1 MLRLLLLPLGAVFSF
16 GNDYDFTHCNLHPY
30 FYPNLAVK
38 CNEQDGLFVVNGPL
52 GMSFGSAIE
61 EIQEQQGSGQCLNP
75 VMTNFRT
82 TFRGK
87 RDAEEGLL
95 DGFTG
100 CEFEG
105 CNGAD
110 SRMKRATWRECD
122 SNGVC
127 RGDFIDGERNPNLH
141 VILAVDMAADD
152 QSFWQTTLPGQ
163 LTAHMKATPFPV
175 GTTYEVI
182 FVGPQGVLFKFPSDG
197 NGRRHRR
204 AAQCDD
210 TEQLRCS
217 PRRGCFC
224 EPHCGN
230 GNCSGGGSRNCP
242 PGTMEQGSFCVTCDN
257 DNCGYTQ
264 AQAQSDPSNCVI
276 TDREVL
282 MQRVRE
288 VVNRVPLLSVQ
299 ALGSIN
305 MGYGSGLSF
314 MSDYLEE
321 FTPTDKQNILFLHA
335 ISRNNAVSQ
344 TQYTNFVNFL
354 NVYGAAHPGVKLM
367 NHFMFADSAAP
378 FLSKL
383 KAFGATNGATWAL
396 SRGFLNV
403 QATDSILGYK
413 PPVNGGS
420 ISDNTGCASNPCL
433 NGCTCQAS
441 CRDENDYVC
450 VPQPGRPFVGKN
462 CEYEAQVQCTANR
475 SIRVSLPVAAI
486 DQYALGVPNVVIQG
500 CNNAP
505 SFICNN
511 NPSCGPA
518 TTAVGGFYTLE
529 CSNNQLI
536 EIGGV
541 FKFQQTFIFDRASDV
556 ISMPRPI
563 VKVECNMQTRP
574 ATSLIT
580 PQIRDVNP
588 LSQTIFWQP
597 SFQFYKTAWGQPMI
611 LANNGDRLAN
621 GAVAYIIGERIH
633 VRLVASLNG
642 VEAQNLPY
650 RYEMSLNSCSIS
662 STEGGSSPILIIS
675 NGMAVQNTPF
685 PVSVDQPIG
694 NIGGGVPV
702 DAMGVGFAFQVFTF
716 SAGSSLQLT
725 CTVSIN
731 NGRRRRDA
739 EEGDASVTGRSEES
753 VVAELLLF
761 EKGYD
766 NEEEIPVF
774 SVEQEPSRA
783 MLMERPGFESPE
795 VISEEISAENL
806 PVWIMVLCASS
817 VVLSALFGGLFY
829 RRNYV
834 VKPHFDMDDTKARL
848 FN

>member
-1 MLRLLLLPLGAVFSF
+1 MLRLLLLQLGAVFS
-16 GNDYDFTHCNLHPY
+16 FTHCNLHPY
-30 FYPNLAVK
+30 FYPNLALK
-38 CNEQDGLFVVNGPL
+38 CPGQDSLYVVNGIN
-52 GMSFGSAIE
+52 GMSYSSAIQ
-61 EIQEQQGSGQCLNP
+61 EIQNQQSAGQCTNP
-75 VMTNFRT
+75 ILTNFMN
-82 TFRGK
+82 TFRSK
-87 RDAEEGLL
+87 RDAEEELV
-95 DGFTG
+95 DNIT
-100 CEFEG
+100 
-105 CNGAD
+105 GAD
-110 SRMKRATWRECD
+110 SRMKRAVWRECD

-127 RGDFIDGERNPNLH
+127 TGDFIDGERNPNLH
-141 VILAVDMAADD
+141 VILAIDMAAKDPT
-152 QSFWQTTLPGQ
+152 FWQTTL
-163 LTAHMKATPFPV
+163 LHELEVHLKATPFV
-175 GTTYEVI
+175 RGTTYEVI
-182 FVGPQGVLFKFPSDG
+182 FVGPQGVIFNYPSFG
-197 NGRRHRR
+197 GRRHRR
-204 AAQCDD
+204 SSQCDS
-210 TEQLRCS
+210 TEVLRCWG
-217 PRRGCFC
+217 RRGCFC
-224 EPHCGN
+224 EPVCKH

-242 PGTMEQGSFCVTCDN
+242 PGTTEQDSFCVTCDN
-257 DNCGYTQ
+257 DNCDNSNTPTP
-264 AQAQSDPSNCVI
+264 ADPSNCLI

-282 MQRVRE
+282 MQRVQE
-288 VVNRVPLLSVQ
+288 VVNRVPLLSEK
-299 ALGSIN
+299 ALGNIN
-305 MGYGSGLSF
+305 LSYGSGLSF
-314 MSDYLEE
+314 ISDYLEQ
-321 FTPTDKQNILFLHA
+321 FTPTDKQNVLFLHA
-335 ISRNNAVSQ
+335 ISRNNNVSQ

-354 NVYGAAHPGVKLM
+354 NVYEAAHPGVKLM
-367 NHFMFADSAAP
+367 NHYMFADSAAP

-383 KAFGATNGATWAL
+383 EDFGAKDGPTWAL
-396 SRGFLNV
+396 SSGFLNV
-403 QATDSILGYK
+403 GATDSLLGYT
-413 PPVNGGS
+413 PPVTG
-420 ISDNTGCASNPCL
+420 IDETRGCAGDPCL
-433 NGCTCQAS
+433 NGCTCQPS

-462 CEYEAQVQCTANR
+462 CEFEAQVQCTANR

-529 CSNNQLI
+529 CNNNQLI
-536 EIGGV
+536 EVGGV
-541 FKFQQTFIFDRASDV
+541 FKFQQTFIFDRYSDV

-650 RYEMSLNSCSIS
+650 RYEMTLETCSIS
-662 STEGGSSPILIIS
+662 STEGGSPILIIS

-685 PVSVDQPIG
+685 PVSVDHPIG

-702 DAMGVGFAFQVFTF
+702 DKMGVGFAFQVFTF
-716 SAGSSLQLT
+716 SAGASLKLT
-725 CTVSIN
+725 CSVSIN

-739 EEGDASVTGRSEES
+739 EEEDASVSEPT

-766 NEEEIPVF
+766 NKEEIPVF

-783 MLMERPGFESPE
+783 MLMDRPGFESPE

-806 PVWIMVLCASS
+806 PVWIMVLCASTVILS
-817 VVLSALFGGLFY
+817 VLFGVLFY
-829 RRNYV
+829 RRTYV